1 MPSLAIAPPL
11 AQAPCPLELTRPACD
26 KVAEMVTA
34 AGNPALKLRIY
45 ITGGGC
51 AGFQYGFALDERCAD
66 DDMRIDAG
74 DGVTVLVDGSSLQYL
89 RGARV
94 DYEEGLQGSRFV
106 IDNPNAASAC
116 GCGNSFS
123 V

>member
-1 MPSLAIAPPL
+1 MTAESPL
-11 AQAPCPLELTRPACD
+11 AGAEQALNLTRSACG
-26 KVAEMVTA
+26 KVAEMVAA

-45 ITGGGC
+45 ISGGGC
-51 AGFQYGFALDERCAD
+51 AGFQYGFAFDENCAD
-66 DDMRIDAG
+66 DDLRFDT
-74 DGVTVLVDGSSLQYL
+74 DGVTVLVDGTSLQYL
-89 RGARV
+89 RGASV

-106 IDNPNAASAC
+106 INNPNAASSC